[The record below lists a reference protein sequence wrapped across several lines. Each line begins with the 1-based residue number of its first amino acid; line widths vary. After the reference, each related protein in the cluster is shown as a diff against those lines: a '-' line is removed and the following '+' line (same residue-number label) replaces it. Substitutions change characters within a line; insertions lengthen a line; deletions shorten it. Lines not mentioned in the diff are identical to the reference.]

1 MPSTTGPLAAPPY
14 RRLAAELLAW
24 SERTRRD
31 LPWRRT
37 RDPWAILVSEL
48 MLQQTQV
55 ARVETRYA
63 EFLDRFPDP
72 AACAAAA
79 PAEVVRAWAGLG
91 YNRRA
96 INLHRAAQVLVE
108 QHAGRLPDD
117 LDALLALPGVGP
129 YTARAVLAFAFER
142 DHGVVDTNAARV
154 IARAVAGV
162 RLSAGDVQEHADELV
177 PLGKGWAWNQA
188 ILDLGATI
196 CVKRSPR
203 CEICPIAARC
213 AWASAGHPDPDP
225 AEGSAG
231 TSGRQSR
238 FEGSDRQGRG
248 RLVRALSTGP
258 VPLERVADAV
268 GWPDDPERARR
279 IADGLVGDGLAEY
292 VDGQLALPA

>member
-24 SERTRRD
+24 SDRTRRD

-37 RDPWAILVSEL
+37 RDPWAVLVSEL

-55 ARVETRYA
+55 ARVEARYR

-72 AACAAAA
+72 ATCAQAT

-96 INLHRAAQVLVE
+96 INLHRAATVIVE
-108 QHAGRLPDD
+108 KHGGRLPEN

-154 IARAVAGV
+154 IARAVAGQ
-162 RLSAGDVQEHADELV
+162 RLTARQVQDHADELV
-177 PLGKGWAWNQA
+177 PLGRGWEWNQA
-188 ILDLGATI
+188 VLDLGATV
-196 CVKRSPR
+196 CVKRAPR
-203 CEICPIAARC
+203 CDVCPIAARC
-213 AWASAGHPDPDP
+213 AWAVAGYPDPDP
-225 AEGSAG
+225 ADGSAG
-231 TSGRQSR
+231 TTGRQSR

-258 VPLERVADAV
+258 VSLERVADVV
-268 GWPDDPERARR
+268 GWPEDPDRACRV
-279 IADGLVGDGLAEY
+279 ADSLVSDGLAEY
-292 VDGQLALPA
+292 ADGQLSLPA